1 MCVNVSSNRST
12 CKGSRVGR
20 ALLRPGRARMLAK
33 NIAGKAFEM
42 TVYSTLSARRKADIG
57 LNVDGTLTLRA

>member
-12 CKGSRVGR
+12 CKGSSWKGIIT
-20 ALLRPGRARMLAK
+20 ASRPGPYVG
-33 NIAGKAFEM
+33 IAGKAFEM